1 MAANDLVMT
10 AEVRDGFSK
19 TLREFQ
25 RQLSQVS
32 KSTGPSALVK
42 DWKAVGTEITST
54 SRQVATTL
62 LPALNNVSLAG
73 FGIGA
78 ALVGVANQVKKFAA
92 NTESITDFSKEI
104 GVSTT
109 RLTQLKALG
118 ERFGQDWGQ
127 LSNSLRTFQDNI
139 RAIRLDPKAR
149 AELLQQF
156 GQLGDDVAKQIV
168 NARSMDEALNGV
180 LERLRSLGPER
191 GRALARQLFG
201 TDEWAAV
208 MRNASPQLL
217 AEIDKITKKFGVE
230 AADGAK
236 KFNDN
241 LWELNRSIDK
251 LATDVIGPALPQI
264 TEFINSFA
272 DPAKGN
278 IKGISDELKGLSST
292 AGAAMT
298 AIRDLYNLVAHPSVD
313 NLKKVVGNAGRGL
326 DRLTGLPITGTADQL
341 GARAAGATV
350 KVQDKAKGAVP
361 EPCHRAQDPGKPRPT
376 EDYLAKSRA
385 SGEQTKA
392 VEKNTT
398 ELEEAQQAHRGKD
411 RAERRR
417 GGCRRRQWV
426 RRHSRPHRRH
436 SWRPT
441 WERCGCGGSGFL
453 AA

>member
-230 AADGAK
+230 ASEGAK
-236 KFNDN
+236 RFNDN
-241 LWELNRSIDK
+241 LWELNRAIDK

-264 TEFINSFA
+264 TEFINSFS

-341 GARAAGATV
+341 GASAAGEV
-350 KVQDKAKGAVP
+350 KVQDKAKVAVP
-361 EPCHRAQDPGKPRPT
+361 EPAKAQDKGKPPAPSVAAPPGADQGGR
-376 EDYLAKSRA
+376 EKHDRA
-385 SGEQTKA
+385 GKA
-392 VEKNTT
+392 E
-398 ELEEAQQAHRGKD
+398 QAHRGKD
-411 RAERRR
+411 RSQRRRR
-417 GGCRRRQWV
+417 GWRRW

-436 SWRPT
+436 SWRSV
-441 WERCGCGGSGFL
+441 WERRGCGRSRFL
-453 AA
+453 AT